1 MEKMNNKNS
10 LFPFYNEN
18 YITNK
23 RNSLLHSE
31 NSNISLMA
39 TSESLIM
46 NALLNTQKIKK
57 SRKKFF
63 NEKNYTKQL
72 KTFNINNL
80 YSNYIKQKVK
90 HIIPY
95 IQKQSKSNDKENK
108 QLEIN
113 NYSEKKLSNSISK
126 FTSKISKKISQ
137 EMFSGK
143 TIIPKDFGKFC
154 VKLHYMKNIIK
165 LNKDFLNKE
174 VTRRNKIEKEMNQTL
189 DYWDKKLEHLNNYL
203 IPNYTRYLVF
213 LRENIKKEKKI
224 LNDIVRK
231 HIHLYYQIDNLKFKI
246 NKIMLKYISYI
257 KLRNIL
263 VCIKENIN
271 EEDLPE
277 IFNDI
282 TYETM
287 ISLKEK
293 FKKLRKERK
302 IATISEKKNTIHK
315 SLIRQISFSP
325 QSILKLQFK
334 NNENDNKNNENEQ
347 IKNNNEN
354 NINNNISYQN
364 IEKYLDSNYI
374 IFDSLRDIM
383 NQFHRIRNK
392 ICHLYENYYYNYSI
406 CNSLKIE
413 YKNKKKILGKED
425 LTENEKENELIEKLN
440 ILKNKNKELTT
451 QLNKIKKA
459 QNKIV
464 NRSLNNYLMK
474 ITKEY
479 TLDFSISIL
488 KLQNYYQEKM
498 FKINFAYVY
507 FYIGEMAKNLYLINK
522 QLFYESNIHFNEQSF
537 FNMINIIQ
545 NPDINDENN
554 LNKFTILVL
563 KIYDNTVLHF
573 LIKHNK
579 IISQV
584 KNTSFYNNLIKNK
597 KKIKAQQ
604 IIENKKYIN
613 DEIEIRKFNKFI
625 SNNNKIMFLSK
636 CKSFY
641 NFRPKKRIKKEKSNL
656 EMNYS
661 SLIY

>member
-271 EEDLPE
+271 EEIYLK
-277 IFNDI
+277 FL
-282 TYETM
+282 M
-287 ISLKEK
+287 I
-293 FKKLRKERK
+293 
-302 IATISEKKNTIHK
+302 
-315 SLIRQISFSP
+315 
-325 QSILKLQFK
+325 
-334 NNENDNKNNENEQ
+334 
-347 IKNNNEN
+347 
-354 NINNNISYQN
+354 
-364 IEKYLDSNYI
+364 
-374 IFDSLRDIM
+374 
-383 NQFHRIRNK
+383 
-392 ICHLYENYYYNYSI
+392 
-406 CNSLKIE
+406 
-413 YKNKKKILGKED
+413 
-425 LTENEKENELIEKLN
+425 
-440 ILKNKNKELTT
+440 
-451 QLNKIKKA
+451 
-459 QNKIV
+459 
-464 NRSLNNYLMK
+464 
-474 ITKEY
+474 
-479 TLDFSISIL
+479 
-488 KLQNYYQEKM
+488 
-498 FKINFAYVY
+498 
-507 FYIGEMAKNLYLINK
+507 
-522 QLFYESNIHFNEQSF
+522 
-537 FNMINIIQ
+537 
-545 NPDINDENN
+545 
-554 LNKFTILVL
+554 
-563 KIYDNTVLHF
+563 
-573 LIKHNK
+573 
-579 IISQV
+579 
-584 KNTSFYNNLIKNK
+584 
-597 KKIKAQQ
+597 
-604 IIENKKYIN
+604 
-613 DEIEIRKFNKFI
+613 
-625 SNNNKIMFLSK
+625 
-636 CKSFY
+636 
-641 NFRPKKRIKKEKSNL
+641 
-656 EMNYS
+656 
-661 SLIY
+661 